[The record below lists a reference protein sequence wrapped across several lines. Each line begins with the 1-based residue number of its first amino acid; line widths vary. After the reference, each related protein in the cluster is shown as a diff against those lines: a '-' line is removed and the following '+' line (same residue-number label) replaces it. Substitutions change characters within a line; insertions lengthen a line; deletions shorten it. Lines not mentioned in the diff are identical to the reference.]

1 MPIEWHKIEEKW
13 RKKWEE
19 AHIFEANPDTSKP
32 KYFLTVAYPYP
43 NSPQHI
49 GHGRTYTLADV
60 HARYMRMKGYN
71 VLFPMAF
78 HYTGTPILAMA
89 KRLANK
95 DHELLDTFTRIYKV
109 PENMLAS
116 LSKPLDIAR
125 YFHEEIKAGM
135 KEIGYSMDWRRE
147 FTTVDPTY
155 SKFIEWQFKKL
166 HDKGLITQGSHPVG
180 WCPNDGNPVGQ
191 HDTLGDIEPEIGEY
205 TVIKFPFEDAY
216 LPAATLRCETIF
228 GVTNMWLNPEADY
241 VKIEVDGEYLIVSKE
256 SAKKMEYLGINAN
269 ERSRF
274 KGSQLIG
281 KSAKNPVTGSS
292 LLILPATFV
301 DPKNATGV
309 VMSVPAHAPYDMQA
323 LIDLAA
329 DTETLREFNL
339 QQESVKRID
348 AITIV
353 DSEGYSENPAMEL
366 IHRLKV
372 TSQDD
377 PKLEEAT
384 SELYSHEFHK
394 GQMRQSCGK
403 YSGLPVADAR
413 DRVKD
418 ALLAGKKAFPL
429 PEITNRPVVC
439 RCGAEC
445 VVKIFENQ
453 WFINYGD
460 KEWKRLAEECLK
472 DMSLLPE
479 DIRSEFEYTIGW
491 LKEKAC
497 ARKSG
502 LGTPVPWEK
511 TWIIESL
518 SDSTIYMAYYVLAKS
533 INKHKMFVSQLTEAF
548 FDYVLLGKGDPT
560 QVATSS
566 RTDLDILE
574 EIRQEFAYFYPLDSR
589 HSGRDL
595 VPNHLTFF
603 IFNHSAIFPKEN
615 WPRQIVVNGSV
626 LMDGK
631 KMSKSFGNIVPLRS
645 AIETYAADPL
655 RLTIM
660 ATAELL
666 QDADVSL
673 EMVRTFRERLEK
685 FYAMAMQIKEEGAEE
700 DGASSVIDRWLLS
713 RLQSHIAS
721 TGEAMEKLRVREA
734 IHHCVYLFDQDIQ
747 WYVRRISGNQ
757 GQAAKR
763 KVNSVLSRAVEAR
776 VRLLAPFTPHLCEEI
791 WSLLGKDGF
800 ASNASWPQPDTSKID
815 PVAEEAEE
823 LVKSLL
829 EDTQSII
836 RVMKVN
842 PKRIVFYTAAKWKW
856 KAYLEA
862 LKLAEEGQVNTGAL
876 MRRLM
881 DDPEMKARAK
891 EVSSLAQKLPSDLT
905 ALPSDRRGVRFRVGQ
920 LDEHSILRDAKDFF
934 GNELEAE
941 IQVYAEHDPERYDPL
956 KRGVNAKPYRPAVYV
971 E

>member
-1 MPIEWHKIEEKW
+1 MPIEWRKIEEKW
-13 RKKWEE
+13 RKKWED
-19 AHIFEANPDTSKP
+19 AHVFEADPTPSKP

-89 KRLANK
+89 KRLTGK
-95 DHELLDTFTRIYKV
+95 DPDLLDTFARVYKV
-109 PENMLAS
+109 PENLLAS
-116 LSKPLDIAR
+116 LTQPLDIAR
-125 YFHEEIKAGM
+125 YFHQEIKAGM
-135 KEIGYSMDWRRE
+135 KEIGYSIDWRRE
-147 FTTVDPTY
+147 FTTIDPTY

-166 HDKGLITQGSHPVG
+166 YDKGLITRGSHPVG

-191 HDTLGDIEPEIGEY
+191 HDTLGDVEPEIGEY

-216 LPAATLRCETIF
+216 LPAATLRCETVF
-228 GVTNMWLNPEADY
+228 GVTNMWLNPDAEY
-241 VKIEVDGEYLIVSKE
+241 VKVDVDNEHLIVSKE
-256 SAKKMEYLGINAN
+256 SAKKMEYLGINAK
-269 ERSRF
+269 EKSSF
-274 KGSQLIG
+274 KGSNLIG
-281 KSAKNPVTGSS
+281 KTAKNPVTGSS
-292 LLILPATFV
+292 LQVLPARFV

-329 DTETLREFNL
+329 DTETLRRFSL
-339 QQESVKRID
+339 QQESVKKIE

-353 DSEGYSENPAMEL
+353 DSEGYSDNPAMEL
-366 IHRLKV
+366 IRKMKI
-372 TSQDD
+372 TAQSD

-394 GQMRQSCGK
+394 GRMKESCGK
-403 YSGLPVADAR
+403 YSGLTVTEAR
-413 DRVKD
+413 DRVKED
-418 ALLAGKKAFPL
+418 LLAEKKAFPL

-439 RCGAEC
+439 RCGTEC
-445 VVKIFENQ
+445 VIKIFENQ

-460 KEWKRLAEECLK
+460 KGWKSLAEECLK
-472 DMSLLPE
+472 AMSLLPD

-511 TWIIESL
+511 SWIIESL
-518 SDSTIYMAYYVLAKS
+518 SDSVIYMVYYVLAKS
-533 INKHKMFVSQLTEAF
+533 INKHGLSASQLTEAF
-548 FDYVLLGKGDPT
+548 FDYVLLGKGELL
-560 QVATSS
+560 QVAQNSS
-566 RTDLDILE
+566 IDLNLLTD
-574 EIRQEFAYFYPLDSR
+574 IRQEFTYFYPLDSR

-603 IFNHSAIFPKEN
+603 IFNHSAIFPKEH
-615 WPRQIVVNGSV
+615 WPKQIVVNGSV
-626 LMDGK
+626 LMEGK

-645 AIETYAADPL
+645 AIDTYAADPL

-685 FYAMAMQIKEEGAEE
+685 FDAMALQIKEEGAAEG
-700 DGASSVIDRWLLS
+700 DALSLVDRWLLS

-721 TGEAMEKLRVREA
+721 TSEAMEKLRVREA
-734 IHHCVYLFDQDIQ
+734 IHHCIYLFDQDIQ
-747 WYVRRISGNQ
+747 WYVRRITGNQ
-757 GQAAKR
+757 DQAVR
-763 KVNSVLSRAVEAR
+763 QKVNGVLSKAVEAR
-776 VRLLAPFTPHLCEEI
+776 VKLLAPFTPYLCEEL
-791 WSLLGKDGF
+791 WSILGKDGF
-800 ASNASWPQPDTSKID
+800 VSSASWPQPDTSKID
-815 PVAEEAEE
+815 PAAEESEE
-823 LVKSLL
+823 LIKSLL
-829 EDTQSII
+829 DDTQSII
-836 RVMKVN
+836 RVMKVK
-842 PKRIVFYTAAKWKW
+842 PKSITFYAAAKWKW
-856 KAYLEA
+856 QAYLAA
-862 LKLAEEGQVNTGAL
+862 LNMSEEGQVNAGAL

-881 DDPEMKARAK
+881 DIPEMKARAK
-891 EVSSLAQKLPSDLT
+891 EVSALAQKLPSDLIS
-905 ALPSDRRGVRFRVGQ
+905 LPSERRRTRVKVGH
-920 LDEHSILRDAKDFF
+920 LDEISILKDATAFF
-934 GNELEAE
+934 SKELEAQ
-941 IQVYAEHDPERYDPL
+941 IQVYTEHDPERHDPL
-956 KRGVNAKPYRPAVYV
+956 KRAANAKPYRPAIFV